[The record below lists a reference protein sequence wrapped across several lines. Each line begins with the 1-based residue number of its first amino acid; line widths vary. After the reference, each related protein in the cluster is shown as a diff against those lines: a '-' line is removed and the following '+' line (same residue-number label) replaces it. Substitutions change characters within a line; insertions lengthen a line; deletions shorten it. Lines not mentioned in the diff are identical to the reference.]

1 MGRGFGAWRGGAC
14 ARALAAGAPPL
25 GRHVGWRVGVK
36 RCTGSGR
43 SRLSSVAG
51 GCSLA
56 LARAGNGGE
65 PRRAGLGAGVAREPG
80 WGGARTFLLSSA
92 WTPLEHQLPS
102 RWPGRAPCGQP
113 DPTRLDGSPRLR
125 PT

>member
-1 MGRGFGAWRGGAC
+1 MWEGRTGLEAGPRSEAGRSQCVWEEPPRSEGGAR

-43 SRLSSVAG
+43 SRFSRVAG

-56 LARAGNGGE
+56 LALARNGGHGCQLLGPE
-65 PRRAGLGAGVAREPG
+65 ALEEEMTVEGHFVPSAFLTRKLPRVQA
-80 WGGARTFLLSSA
+80 
-92 WTPLEHQLPS
+92 
-102 RWPGRAPCGQP
+102 
-113 DPTRLDGSPRLR
+113 
-125 PT
+125 

>member
-1 MGRGFGAWRGGAC
+1 MWEGRTGLEAGPRSEAGRSQCVWEEPPRSEGGAR

-43 SRLSSVAG
+43 SRLSRVAG

-56 LARAGNGGE
+56 LALARNGGE
-65 PRRAGLGAGVAREPG
+65 PGLAGLGVVVARESG
-80 WGGARTFLLSSA
+80 RGGAARRPS
-92 WTPLEHQLPS
+92 LPV
-102 RWPGRAPCGQP
+102 RGRP
-113 DPTRLDGSPRLR
+113 
-125 PT
+125 